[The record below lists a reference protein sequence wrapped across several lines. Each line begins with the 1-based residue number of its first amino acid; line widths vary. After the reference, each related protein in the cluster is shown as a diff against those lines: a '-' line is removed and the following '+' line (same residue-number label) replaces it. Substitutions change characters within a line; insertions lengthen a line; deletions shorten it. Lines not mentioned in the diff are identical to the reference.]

1 MPLKDNPFLQQ
12 DQQRRRADP
21 PSSAATPAAAQP
33 AGAKAAP
40 FYCSGVLPPRRPPTA
55 PSFVPAAS
63 APAPPPPRPR
73 SAPSQPAD
81 APAADPHRHPSEH
94 DPIYL
99 VQALAIKD
107 AMLRQMEAAL
117 LLPPPPQHEVRAG
130 QGLSAR
136 GAALV
141 ANGRRREAV
150 LSLKLRALQ
159 AEVRGFRE
167 RERDGIQANQALRSK
182 LEAAVA
188 EREAQRVQRAR
199 NVQQEKQRETAAVV
213 ELKRTV
219 EELTEAKAQVKALRR
234 QLRDAQAEAAA
245 ERQATARVTAYAAE
259 LETDVE
265 YLRSLA
271 GSALAGLG
279 ERALDSEH
287 R

>member
-1 MPLKDNPFLQQ
+1 MPLKDNPFMQQ
-12 DQQRRRADP
+12 DQQRRDP
-21 PSSAATPAAAQP
+21 PTSSATPAAAQP
-33 AGAKAAP
+33 AEAKAAP

-81 APAADPHRHPSEH
+81 APAAADPHRHPTEH
-94 DPIYL
+94 DAIYL

-107 AMLRQMEAAL
+107 ALLRQMEAAL
-117 LLPPPPQHEVRAG
+117 LTPPPPQHEVRAG

-159 AEVRGFRE
+159 TEVRGFRE

-188 EREAQRVQRAR
+188 EREAQRVKRAR